1 MSIFKRIIKQDVE
14 IARALNPIKRKCR
27 CGHSLYVPKYRQ
39 SVKCNWCGR
48 LVFYSDKDEFKYRL
62 MKEMKRKK

>member
-1 MSIFKRIIKQDVE
+1 MSIFKRIVKQDVE
-14 IARALNPIKRKCR
+14 IA
-27 CGHSLYVPKYRQ
+27 KYRQ

-48 LVFYSDKDEFKYRL
+48 LVFYSDKEEFKYRL